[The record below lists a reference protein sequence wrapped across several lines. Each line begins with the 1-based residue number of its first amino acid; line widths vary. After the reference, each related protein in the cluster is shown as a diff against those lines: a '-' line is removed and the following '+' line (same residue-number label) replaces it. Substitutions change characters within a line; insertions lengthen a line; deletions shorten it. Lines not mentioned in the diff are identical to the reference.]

1 MPAPISHDLRSVMT
15 HADAEAERLLESSG
29 SVPLDAMA
37 WLSAHIAA
45 VDHAVYPVVRR
56 SVPDGRHVVEQQR
69 AIASRLARTLRV
81 VERRHSGDA
90 LASGLDSAQMLAVL
104 HEHIDA
110 HKAGQSELVGLL
122 EEALS
127 DAEQAIVI
135 KAYQHALEH
144 APTRPHPH
152 LGRGGLVFRID
163 ALRDRLLDVM
173 DGRNVSVPR
182 VARRQI
188 TPGRWGSY
196 WLGQPHD
203 QDHDHDR
210 EAS

>member
-1 MPAPISHDLRSVMT
+1 MSASRPALNGHDLRSVMT
-15 HADAEAERLLESSG
+15 YADAEAERLLEAGG

-45 VDHAVYPVVRR
+45 VDRAVYPVVRR
-56 SVPDGRHVVEQQR
+56 SVPNGRNVVSHQR
-69 AIASRLARTLRV
+69 GIAAQLARTLRV

-90 LASGLDSAQMLAVL
+90 LASGLDNTRLLSVL
-104 HEHIDA
+104 HENIEA
-110 HKAGQSELVGLL
+110 HKVAQGELVGLL

-135 KAYQHALEH
+135 NAYSDALEH

-152 LGRGGLVFRID
+152 LGRGRLLFRLD

-182 VARRQI
+182 VERRQI

-196 WLGQPHD
+196 WLGQQHN
-203 QDHDHDR
+203 HDR
-210 EAS
+210 KAS

>member
-1 MPAPISHDLRSVMT
+1 MSASRPALNGHDLRAVMT
-15 HADAEAERLLESSG
+15 YADTEAERLLDAAG
-29 SVPLDAMA
+29 AVPLDAMA

-45 VDHAVYPVVRR
+45 VDRAVYPVVRR
-56 SVPDGRHVVEQQR
+56 SVPEGRHVVEQQR
-69 AIASRLARTLRV
+69 AIAARLVRTLRV

-90 LASGLDSAQMLAVL
+90 LASGLDSEQMLGVL
-104 HEHIDA
+104 HEQIEA
-110 HKAGQSELVGLL
+110 HKAAQSDLVALL
-122 EEALS
+122 ETALS
-127 DAEQAIVI
+127 DGEQAIVI
-135 KAYQHALEH
+135 TAYQAALEH

-163 ALRDRLLDVM
+163 AIRDRLLDVM

-188 TPGRWGSY
+188 IPGRWGAY

-203 QDHDHDR
+203 RDR

>member
-1 MPAPISHDLRSVMT
+1 LT
-15 HADAEAERLLESSG
+15 YADAEAERLLEAG
-29 SVPLDAMA
+29 GAVPLDAMA

-56 SVPDGRHVVEQQR
+56 SAPDGKHVVERQR
-69 AIASRLARTLRV
+69 AIASQLARTLRV

-90 LASGLDSAQMLAVL
+90 LASGLDSAQLLNVL

-110 HKAGQSELVGLL
+110 HKTAQVELVEQL
-122 EEALS
+122 EQSLN

-135 KAYQHALEH
+135 TAYQEALEH

-152 LGRGGLVFRID
+152 LGRGGLIFRLD
-163 ALRDRLLDVM
+163 TLRDRLLDVM

-188 TPGRWGSY
+188 IPGRWGSY
-196 WLGQPHD
+196 WLGQQHN
-203 QDHDHDR
+203 HDR
-210 EAS
+210 RAS